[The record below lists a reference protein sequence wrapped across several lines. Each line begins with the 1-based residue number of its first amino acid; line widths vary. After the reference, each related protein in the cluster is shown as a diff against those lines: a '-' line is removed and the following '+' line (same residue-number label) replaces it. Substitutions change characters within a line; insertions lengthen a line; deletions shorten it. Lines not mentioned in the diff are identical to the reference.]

1 MRNTLLLLIFF
12 ILFSSNLYNITPDEQ
27 SFLFWASYGHMGKVK
42 DYVYNKNVHINVQDN
57 EGNTVLMRIASLK
70 SITKENMQVAEFLID
85 RKADLNV
92 VNNDRHTALVL
103 AINNNNTEI
112 ARLFVEKGAKL
123 DIADRNGYTALM
135 WAIEKENV
143 EMVKLLINKRAN
155 IYLKTKDGKTA
166 SSIAKKTGNSLIIRM
181 LEIADAN
188 Y

>member
-1 MRNTLLLLIFF
+1 MRNTLLLLLFF
-12 ILFSSNLYNITPDEQ
+12 ILIQSNLYNITADEQ
-27 SFLFWASYGHMGKVK
+27 GFLFWASYGHMDKVK

-57 EGNTVLMRIASLK
+57 DGNTVLMRIASSK
-70 SITKENMQVAEFLID
+70 AITKENMQVVEFLIE

-112 ARLFVEKGAKL
+112 AKLFVEKGAKL

-135 WAIEKENV
+135 WAVENNNA

-155 IYLKTKDGKTA
+155 VFLKTKDGETA
-166 SSIAKKTGNSLIIRM
+166 YSIAKTKGNSLIIRM
-181 LEIADAN
+181 LEIAEA